1 MEEVRLHQVLIAE
14 EWNRNDRKG
23 NGEGRGEVLTTQ
35 LWHGSREA
43 RFKFQSKLD
52 QAETGAAHAEAP
64 VVGEDGTTKGHGRRI
79 LLHR

>member
-1 MEEVRLHQVLIAE
+1 MTGRGMG
-14 EWNRNDRKG
+14 RG
-23 NGEGRGEVLTTQ
+23 GEGRGEVLTTQ

-64 VVGEDGTTKGHGRRI
+64 VVGEDGITKGHGRRI
-79 LLHR
+79 